1 MNPQT
6 AGIKLAAAID
16 KALVGTTQ
24 SAHLAT
30 YGARAFWSAF
40 TAELARRRA
49 ARAMGMTGSAA
60 EPF

>member
-6 AGIKLAAAID
+6 AGIKLAAALD
-16 KALVGTTQ
+16 QALVGTAQ

-30 YGARAFWSAF
+30 GAVRAFWSAF
-40 TAELARRRA
+40 TAELARRRVV
-49 ARAMGMTGSAA
+49 RAMGMTDSAA

>member
-6 AGIKLAAAID
+6 AGIKLAAALD

-24 SAHLAT
+24 TTHLAT
-30 YGARAFWSAF
+30 GAARAFWIAF
-40 TAELARRRA
+40 TAELARRKT
-49 ARAMGMTGSAA
+49 ARAMGMTSSAA